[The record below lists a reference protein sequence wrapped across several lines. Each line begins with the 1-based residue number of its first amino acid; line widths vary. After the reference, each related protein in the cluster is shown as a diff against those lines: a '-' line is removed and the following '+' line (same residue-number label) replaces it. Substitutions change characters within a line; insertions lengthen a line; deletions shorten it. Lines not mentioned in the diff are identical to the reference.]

1 MREQESPQSL
11 LDHAVAESPAFF
23 NKLIELLYENNVRCD
38 QGIEGLAE
46 DIQHLFDN
54 RWIDAQK
61 NPPPMTDTQ
70 YCASESVLIL
80 LRNHTQAV
88 AFYVYDDE
96 GNYWDSEDMK
106 SMYEIE
112 DVAYWQPLPAS
123 PKNFIRRR
131 KKES

>member
-1 MREQESPQSL
+1 MRGQESPQSL
-11 LDHAVAESPAFF
+11 LDHAVAEPPAFL
-23 NKLIELLYENNVRCD
+23 NELIELLYENNVRCD

-61 NPPPMTDTQ
+61 NPPPMTDKQCCT
-70 YCASESVLIL
+70 SESVLIL
-80 LRNHTQAV
+80 LKNRSQAV

-96 GNYWDSEDMK
+96 GNYWNSDDMK
-106 SMYEIE
+106 SMYEIK
-112 DVAYWQPLPAS
+112 DVAYWRPLLAS
-123 PKNFIRRR
+123 PKNPIRRR